1 MYVKN
6 APNWLNVR
14 SGAGTNYSKVGK
26 LYNGDKVTVY
36 ETKGNWSRIGDGKWV
51 SSNYLSS
58 SSPSKPSNP
67 IKNTVGQ
74 IKVLKQNCYLY
85 ANSNLTGT
93 KYPYLKNTRVKILK
107 NISSS
112 VDYIQVIKTG
122 RKAYVQNKYLK

>member
-6 APNWLNVR
+6 APDWLNVR
-14 SGAGTNYSKVGK
+14 SGAGTNNSIVGR

-36 ETKGNWSRIGDGKWV
+36 ETKGSWSRIGDDRWV

-58 SSPSKPSNP
+58 SSP
-67 IKNTVGQ
+67 IKNTVG
-74 IKVLKQNCYLY
+74 KTKTLKQNCNLY
-85 ANSNLTGT
+85 SNSNLTGT
-93 KYPYLKNTRVKILK
+93 RYSYLKNTRVRILE
-107 NISSS
+107 NVSPS